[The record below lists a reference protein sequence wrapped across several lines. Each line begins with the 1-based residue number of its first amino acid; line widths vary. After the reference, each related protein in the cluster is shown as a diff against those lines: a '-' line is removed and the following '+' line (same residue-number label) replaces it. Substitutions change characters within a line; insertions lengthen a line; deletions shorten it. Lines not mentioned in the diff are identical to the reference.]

1 MSSKSY
7 DHPGVHI
14 FRNGALLVI
23 DCSGC
28 LYYRTERQVCN
39 LVLLLFFIFFNQVV
53 SMSNEHLFLLKGTE
67 YWPTPNWRDV
77 ISQRSMK

>member
-7 DHPGVHI
+7 DHSGVHL
-14 FRNGALLVI
+14 FRNGAFLVI

-28 LYYRTERQVCN
+28 LYYRTERQVSN
-39 LVLLLFFIFFNQVV
+39 LVLLLYFLSQLIW
-53 SMSNEHLFLLKGTE
+53 MSKEHLFLLKGTE

-77 ISQRSMK
+77 ISQWSMK

>member
-7 DHPGVHI
+7 DHSGVHV
-14 FRNGALLVI
+14 FRNGALLVT

-39 LVLLLFFIFFNQVV
+39 LVLFFCLFLFCFLNQVI

-67 YWPTPNWRDV
+67 YWTT
-77 ISQRSMK
+77 SY

>member
-7 DHPGVHI
+7 DHPGVHV

-39 LVLLLFFIFFNQVV
+39 LVLLFFFFNQVV
-53 SMSNEHLFLLKGTE
+53 SMSNEHLFLSKKATE

-77 ISQRSMK
+77 ISQRSIE